1 MHISKSMNF
10 QNANMQDATIVEG
23 SQFDHYLMVQDPEGS
38 HKILL
43 NAPRYI
49 VGRSP
54 DVEIVLRSQS
64 VSREHATIAMLTV
77 EPPLRQLFQ
86 ITNGTDKGKSTN
98 GITIN
103 GKTCDTWVLMDGD
116 EIGFSSNSSAVYRV
130 SPAPPYAQ
138 GKIGIL
144 LETLHKMAQ
153 RQQKG
158 GKLAEAEAYYQ
169 QILVL
174 SQQLYGAEHP
184 QIANCLLDLATIY
197 HGQNLFDRTE
207 TYFLQAI
214 AMRQKTLGDAHP
226 DVAIAMQELA
236 AIYHI
241 QAMEDRAESML
252 RQALEIKQQHLG
264 AEHPEIGASLVDLA
278 EIYAA
283 QKRYLEVKDLYER
296 AIKIYRKS
304 LSPNHPSLIKVQK
317 KLVNLNKKLRP
328 QWMSRSILI
337 PFSLVAVCGVIIYI
351 FFASKNDL
359 PCIKVMPDGTT
370 KSISGDECRRISN

>member
-1 MHISKSMNF
+1 MNS

-23 SQFDHYLMVQDPEGS
+23 IQFDHYLMVQDPEGS
-38 HKILL
+38 QKILL

-64 VSREHATIAMLTV
+64 VSREHATISMLTM
-77 EPPLRQLFQ
+77 EPPLGQLFQ

-103 GKTCDTWVLMDGD
+103 GNPCDAWVLMDGD
-116 EIGFSSNSSAVYRV
+116 EIGFSSNSFAVYHV
-130 SPAPPYAQ
+130 SPAPAYANDKM
-138 GKIGIL
+138 GVF
-144 LETLHKMAQ
+144 LEGLHRMAQ
-153 RQQKG
+153 RQQQS
-158 GKLAEAEAYYQ
+158 GKLAEAESYYQ

-174 SQQLYGAEHP
+174 SRQLYGAEHP
-184 QIANCLLDLATIY
+184 QIANCLLDLAAIY

-214 AMRQKTLGDAHP
+214 AMRQKTLGASHP

-236 AIYHI
+236 AIYHV

-252 RQALEIKQQHLG
+252 LQVLQIKQQHLG
-264 AEHPEIGASLVDLA
+264 TEHPEIGASLVDLA

-283 QKRYLEVKDLYER
+283 QKRYQEIKDLYER

-304 LSPNHPSLIKVQK
+304 LPPNHPSLIKVQK
-317 KLVNLNKKLRP
+317 KLASLNKKLRP
-328 QWMSRSILI
+328 RWMSRSILI
-337 PFSLVAVCGVIIYI
+337 PLSLVTVCGVIIYI